1 MSDLFMTVTNFFK
14 IANNSLIVLI
24 AIACFLATWAIK
36 QTKIS
41 NRWMPL
47 VSAGVGIIIGGV
59 AAVVMVSNIGLGA
72 FDGFIAGL
80 LAAGGYDAVKG
91 FIAKETK

>member
-1 MSDLFMTVTNFFK
+1 MNELWNAINNLLSAV
-14 IANNSLIVLI
+14 NNSLILMI
-24 AIACFLATWAIK
+24 AVGCFLATWAIK
-36 QTKIS
+36 QTKID

-47 VSAGVGIIIGGV
+47 VSAAVGIVIGGI
-59 AAVVMVSNIGLGA
+59 AAGVMVSNIGLGA

-91 FIAKETK
+91 FIKEVN

>member
-24 AIACFLATWAIK
+24 AVTCFLVTWAIK
-36 QTKIS
+36 QTKID

-47 VSAGVGIIIGGV
+47 VSAAAGIVIG
-59 AAVVMVSNIGLGA
+59 AAAAGVMVSDIGLGA
-72 FDGFIAGL
+72 LDGLISGL
-80 LAAGGYDAVKG
+80 MAAGGYDAVKG
-91 FIAKETK
+91 FISKEVK

>member
-24 AIACFLATWAIK
+24 AVTCFLVTWAIK
-36 QTKIS
+36 QTKLD

-47 VSAGVGIIIGGV
+47 VSGGVGIVIGG
-59 AAVVMVSNIGLGA
+59 AAATALVGSIGLGA
-72 FDGFIAGL
+72 FDGLIAGL

-91 FIAKETK
+91 FISKEAK

>member
-24 AIACFLATWAIK
+24 AVTCFLVTWAIK
-36 QTKIS
+36 QTKLD

-47 VSAGVGIIIGGV
+47 VSAAAGIVIG
-59 AAVVMVSNIGLGA
+59 AAAAGVMVSNIGLGA
-72 FDGFIAGL
+72 FDGLIAGL
-80 LAAGGYDAVKG
+80 MAAGGYDAVKG
-91 FIAKETK
+91 FIVKEAK

>member
-24 AIACFLATWAIK
+24 AVTCFLVTWAIK
-36 QTKIS
+36 QTKID

-47 VSAGVGIIIGGV
+47 VSAVAGIVIG
-59 AAVVMVSNIGLGA
+59 AAAAGVMVSNIGLGA
-72 FDGFIAGL
+72 LDGLISGL
-80 LAAGGYDAVKG
+80 MAAGGYDAVKG
-91 FIAKETK
+91 FISKEVK